1 MVHAKVR
8 ARQLT
13 LMEVFMKVNGK
24 MIKNM
29 EQEFFNTLMGQNMTD
44 NGKMIS
50 DMDLEHTSILMAI
63 NIKEIGIMTFNK
75 VWVPITIQMVTFTR
89 ANGLRESPTV
99 KETIFIKA
107 ARQFIKATGHK
118 VKSKVLGS

>member
-1 MVHAKVR
+1 MVHVKVQ

-75 VWVPITIQMVTFTR
+75 VWVPITILMVTFTR

-99 KETIFIKA
+99 KETTSIKA
-107 ARQFIKATGHK
+107 ARLFIKATGHK
-118 VKSKVLGS
+118 VRSKVLES